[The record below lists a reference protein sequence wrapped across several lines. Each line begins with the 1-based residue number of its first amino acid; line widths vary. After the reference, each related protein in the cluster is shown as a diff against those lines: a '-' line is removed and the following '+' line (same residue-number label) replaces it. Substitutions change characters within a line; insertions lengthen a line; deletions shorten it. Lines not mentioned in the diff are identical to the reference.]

1 MAPEPPSIWTTSIP
15 NESPRLVIVC
25 IVFLLLTTAVVSVRF
40 SWRWVHRQR
49 GLDDV
54 MCLCAYTLL
63 LLATIFAGVSA
74 HYGFGKHMRDI
85 QPTSSKAVQFF
96 YLYQICY
103 KLLGMFTKLTFCFLY
118 LRIFNQKWFHRLVK
132 SIASIIVLGSLAFTL
147 ATVFTCIPVHKFWNR
162 KIPGRCTNNT
172 AFWFSHA
179 AFNTFF
185 DVVIYILPM
194 PMIRTL
200 KLARGQ
206 KLGLISIFSLGAFV
220 IAASIVRMVMLRG
233 SALTRDPTWGSVQA
247 LMWTEIEGN
256 TSVIICCLPALRV
269 PFLNAWHRAR
279 GAGRRPD
286 TPPQIMRAHHHRDL
300 TWDGRHQSMS
310 EAHHPSAPSRAV
322 QSNVPAQGK
331 ASPTS
336 GSGGSKISR
345 STDSWYRQILHSIN
359 RDDMEE
365 AEPITRVLSS
375 DHQPAATAEHQTTN
389 EPNMLEFGM
398 GCIVKTTDVHV
409 STTQITPRIPGRALT
424 LQEFLGDGKGS

>member
-1 MAPEPPSIWTTSIP
+1 MAPEPLSIWTTSVP

-25 IVFLLLTTAVVSVRF
+25 IVFFLLTTAVVSARF

-54 MCLCAYTLL
+54 MCLCAYTIL

-132 SIASIIVLGSLAFTL
+132 SIATIIVLGSLAFTL
-147 ATVFTCIPVHKFWNR
+147 ATVFTCVPVHKFWNR

-220 IAASIVRMVMLRG
+220 IAASIVRMVFLRG

-269 PFLNAWHRAR
+269 PFLNAWHWAR

-286 TPPQIMRAHHHRDL
+286 TPPQMMRAHHHRDL
-300 TWDGRHQSMS
+300 TWDGPHQSMS
-310 EAHHPSAPSRAV
+310 EAHHPSTLSRAV
-322 QSNVPAQGK
+322 PSSVHGQGK
-331 ASPTS
+331 HSPAS
-336 GSGGSKISR
+336 GSGESKTSR
-345 STDSWYRQILHSIN
+345 STDSWYRQNLCSAN
-359 RDDMEE
+359 RDDEE
-365 AEPITRVLSS
+365 TVNPSRGISSERLTEAMTEQHPRDEPSVLK
-375 DHQPAATAEHQTTN
+375 
-389 EPNMLEFGM
+389 LGM
-398 GCIVKTTDVHV
+398 GGIIKTTDVHV
-409 STTQITPRIPGRALT
+409 STTQLAPRVPGRALT
-424 LQEFLGDGKGS
+424 LQEFLGDGR